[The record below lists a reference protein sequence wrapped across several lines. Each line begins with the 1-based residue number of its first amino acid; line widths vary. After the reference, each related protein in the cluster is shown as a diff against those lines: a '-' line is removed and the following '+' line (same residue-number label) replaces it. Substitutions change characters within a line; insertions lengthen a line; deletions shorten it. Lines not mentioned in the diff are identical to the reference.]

1 MTFKQAFQ
9 IADPQLLE
17 PVHAIEVRCP
27 DELTGNIIS
36 DIQTR
41 CGMVSG
47 LDTEGLFTIVKAQVP
62 FAEMHQYAPSLR
74 SLTQG
79 RAKFTMKFDR
89 YAAMS
94 AEQQRKFMEEYKKEV
109 PEPAEVG

>member
-1 MTFKQAFQ
+1 MMAFKQAFQ

-17 PVHAIEVRCP
+17 PVYAIKVRCP

-41 CGMVSG
+41 RGMVSG
-47 LDTEGLFTIVKAQVP
+47 LDTEGHFTIVKAQVS
-62 FAEMHQYAPSLR
+62 FAEMHQYASSLR

-79 RAKFTMKFDR
+79 RAKFTIKFDH

-94 AEQQRKFMEEYKKEV
+94 AEQQRKLVEEYKKEV
-109 PEPAEVG
+109 PEPAEV